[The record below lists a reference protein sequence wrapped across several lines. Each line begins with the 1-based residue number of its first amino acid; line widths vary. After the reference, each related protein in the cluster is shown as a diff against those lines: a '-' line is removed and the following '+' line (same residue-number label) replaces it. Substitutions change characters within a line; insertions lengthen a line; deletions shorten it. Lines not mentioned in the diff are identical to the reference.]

1 MVFLGLLEA
10 HRNDWELTFWFLD
23 LVLDSARVRVD
34 LDRWSNRLLGSILLA
49 VGATRSPAL
58 IEKLEYWACSDL
70 SLEDA
75 FEVSPI
81 VREAHL
87 LVPTRLQGVWRRKEG
102 GVLIRG
108 RALDPRTGKLREV
121 KRLLDDADESDAFMF
136 LKREL
141 DKIRAGA
148 EDKATTRM
156 RFADYA
162 VSLVERKILTGDI
175 KSAKTKEMWG
185 YTLEHHLIPVFKSFY
200 VDALRRADVEQ
211 WKASVGRMIRAG
223 EYSPNTANGWLA
235 VLRVIITAAV
245 AEFELERN
253 PMLGVTPFD
262 ASTHHTYTEEE
273 PNALTVDELPT
284 FLDAFYSKYPQYF
297 AFAFTGFV
305 TGLRPSSIRPLRRAG
320 PTPDVRWD
328 DGVILVRRSQ
338 TRGDEVMDTTK
349 TAKHQRITVPD
360 DLMRV
365 LRWHVD
371 RLPDGRR
378 RTSELLFPSVLGSF
392 LGPTTLL
399 DPFADTATSIGL
411 KKHIPPRAMRRT
423 FQDLARAAQVNDLVT
438 RAVSGHAT
446 EAMQYHYSSV
456 SQSEVKEGLAK
467 VISLVGFRR
476 DLRTSNEAPSGASTP
491 ETTKAGSGST
501 P

>member
-1 MVFLGLLEA
+1 M
-10 HRNDWELTFWFLD
+10 
-23 LVLDSARVRVD
+23 SK
-34 LDRWSNRLLGSILLA
+34 
-49 VGATRSPAL
+49 
-58 IEKLEYWACSDL
+58 EKWKKQWGH
-70 SLEDA
+70 
-75 FEVSPI
+75 FVQ
-81 VREAHL
+81 
-87 LVPTRLQGVWRRKEG
+87 PTRLQGVWRRKEG
-102 GVLIRG
+102 GVLVRG
-108 RALDPRTGKLREV
+108 RALCPRTGKLKEV
-121 KRLLDDADESDAFMF
+121 KRLLDDVDESDAFMF

-141 DKIRAGA
+141 DKIRVGA
-148 EDKATTRM
+148 EEKTATRT

-185 YTLEHHLIPVFKSFY
+185 YTLEHHLIPVFGSFY

-211 WKASVGRMIRAG
+211 WKASVGRMIRVG

-273 PNALTVDELPT
+273 PNALTVEELPT
-284 FLDAFYSKYPQYF
+284 FLDAFYAKYPQYF

-320 PTPDVRWD
+320 LTPDILWD
-328 DGVILVRRSQ
+328 EGVILVRRSQ

-349 TAKHQRITVPD
+349 TAKHQRITLPE

-365 LRWHVD
+365 LRWHVNG
-371 RLPDGRR
+371 LPEGRM
-378 RTSELLFPSVLGSF
+378 RTSELLFPSVLGRF

-399 DPFADTATSIGL
+399 DPFAATAKSIGL
-411 KKHIPPRAMRRT
+411 KKHITPRAMRRT

-467 VISLVGFRR
+467 VISLAGFRR
-476 DLRTSNEAPSGASTP
+476 DLRTSNEAPSGASSGASTP
-491 ETTKAGSGST
+491 ETTKAGPGST